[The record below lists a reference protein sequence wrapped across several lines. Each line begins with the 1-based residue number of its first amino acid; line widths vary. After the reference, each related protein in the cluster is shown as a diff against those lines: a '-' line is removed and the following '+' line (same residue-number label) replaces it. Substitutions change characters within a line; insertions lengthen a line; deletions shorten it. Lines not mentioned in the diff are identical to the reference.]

1 MQKLFRTTPGGQSTL
16 DMALSQLDLAVK
28 KLKISED
35 IHEKLRNPQR
45 ILIVSIPV
53 RMDNG
58 KLKVFKGYRVQ
69 HSMERG
75 PCKGGIRYHPQ
86 VDLAEIT
93 ALAML
98 MTWKC
103 AVVNIPYG
111 GAKGGV
117 VCDPLKMSLGEIE
130 RMTRRYASEISIL
143 IGADKD
149 IPAPDVNTNPK
160 VMGWIMDTC
169 SMNVGHSIPGVVT
182 GKPLCL
188 GGSKGR
194 LEATARGVFYVTKQT
209 CQYKRID
216 LRKASVVI
224 QGFGN
229 VGSNAARI
237 IHDHGGKIIAVS
249 DIHGGTYNPKG
260 IDVPRLLEY
269 SEKKGRVKGFSG
281 GRDITN
287 SKLLECKCDILI
299 PAALE
304 NQITGKNASR
314 IKAKIVV
321 EAANAPTTPE
331 ADKILL
337 KKGIF
342 VVPDILANAGGV
354 TVSYFEWVQ
363 SLQAY
368 FWSEKEVNDKLAA
381 VMVQAFQ
388 EVISLTK
395 KYRVDMRMAAMML
408 GVGRVAE
415 AAGYRGLWP

>member
-1 MQKLFRTTPGGQSTL
+1 MKKLLKIGEGQGPL
-16 DMALSQLDLAVK
+16 DMVLQQLDLAAQ
-28 KLKISED
+28 KLKISPD
-35 IHEKLRNPQR
+35 IHEQLKTPQR
-45 ILIVSIPV
+45 ILIVSVPI
-53 RMDNG
+53 RMDDG
-58 KLKVFKGYRVQ
+58 HLKVFTGYRVQ

-86 VDLAEIT
+86 VDLNEIT

-117 VCDPLKMSLGEIE
+117 VCDPSQMSEYELE
-130 RMTRRYASEISIL
+130 RMTRRYASEIAII
-143 IGADKD
+143 IGPDKD

-169 SMNVGHSIPGVVT
+169 SMNVGHSVPGVVT
-182 GKPLCL
+182 GKPICL

-194 LEATARGVFYVTKQT
+194 LEATARGVFYVTEQT
-209 CQYKRID
+209 CAYKG
-216 LRKASVVI
+216 LSLSEASVAI

-229 VGSNAARI
+229 VGSHTARI
-237 IHDHGGKIIAVS
+237 IHEHGGKVVAVS
-249 DIHGGTYNPKG
+249 DVSGGTHNPAGLDIPK
-260 IDVPRLLEY
+260 LLTHVAQ
-269 SEKKGRVKGFSG
+269 KKSLRDFPG
-281 GRDITN
+281 GKPITN
-287 SKLLECKCDILI
+287 KQLLECKCDILI

-304 NQITGKNASR
+304 GQITEQNAPQ
-314 IKAKIVV
+314 IKARIIV
-321 EAANAPTTPE
+321 EAANDPTTP
-331 ADKILL
+331 AGDRILMERGVL
-337 KKGIF
+337 

-368 FWSEKEVNDKLAA
+368 FWSEEEVNEKLRK
-381 VMVQAFQ
+381 VMTQAFG
-388 EVISLTK
+388 ETIAIME
-395 KYRVDMRMAAMML
+395 KYRVDMRMGAMML

-415 AAGYRGLWP
+415 ASGYRGLWP

>member
-1 MQKLFRTTPGGQSTL
+1 MKKLLKVGDGQGPL
-16 DMALSQLDLAVK
+16 DMVLQQLDLAVQ
-28 KLKISED
+28 KLKINPD
-35 IHEKLRNPQR
+35 IHEKLKTPQR
-45 ILIVSIPV
+45 ILIVSVPI

-58 KLKVFKGYRVQ
+58 RLKVFTGYRVQ

-86 VDLAEIT
+86 VDLNEIT

-117 VCDPLKMSLGEIE
+117 VCDPSQMSEYEIE
-130 RMTRRYASEISIL
+130 RLTRRYASEIAII
-143 IGADKD
+143 IGPDKD

-160 VMGWIMDTC
+160 IMGWIMDTC
-169 SMNVGHSIPGVVT
+169 SMNVGHSVPGVVT

-194 LEATARGVFYVTKQT
+194 LEATARGVFYITEQT
-209 CQYKRID
+209 CAYKG
-216 LRKASVVI
+216 LSLGETSVAI

-229 VGSNAARI
+229 VGSHTARI
-237 IHDHGGKIIAVS
+237 IHEHGGKVIAVS
-249 DIHGGTYNPKG
+249 DVEGGTHNPAGLDIPK
-260 IDVPRLLEY
+260 VLAHVAQ
-269 SEKKGRVKGFSG
+269 KKQLREFPG
-281 GRDITN
+281 GKATTN
-287 SKLLECKCDILI
+287 KQLLECACDILI
-299 PAALE
+299 PAAIE
-304 NQITGKNASR
+304 GQITEENAPR
-314 IKAKIVV
+314 IKAGIIV
-321 EAANAPTTPE
+321 EAANAPTTP
-331 ADKILL
+331 AGDRILRERRIL
-337 KKGIF
+337 

-368 FWSEKEVNDKLAA
+368 FWSEEEVNEKLRR
-381 VMVQAFQ
+381 VMTQAFS
-388 EVISLTK
+388 ETVAMME
-395 KYRVDMRMAAMML
+395 KYRVDMRMGAMML

>member
-1 MQKLFRTTPGGQSTL
+1 MKKILKIGQGGQGPL
-16 DMALSQLDLAVK
+16 DMVLTQLDLAAQ
-28 KLKISED
+28 KLKID
-35 IHEKLRNPQR
+35 PNIHEKLKTPQR
-45 ILIVSIPV
+45 ILIVSVPI

-58 KLKVFKGYRVQ
+58 KLKVFTGYRVQ

-86 VDLAEIT
+86 VDLNEIT

-117 VCDPLKMSLGEIE
+117 VCDPSTMSEHEIE
-130 RMTRRYASEISIL
+130 RMTRRYASEIAII
-143 IGADKD
+143 IGFDKD

-169 SMNVGHSIPGVVT
+169 SMNVGHSVPGVVT
-182 GKPLCL
+182 GKPICL

-194 LEATARGVFYVTKQT
+194 LEATARGVFYVTEKT
-209 CQYKRID
+209 CAHKG
-216 LRKASVVI
+216 LELASLSVAI

-229 VGSNAARI
+229 VGSHTARI
-237 IHDHGGKIIAVS
+237 IHEHGGKVVAVS
-249 DIHGGTYNPKG
+249 D
-260 IDVPRLLEY
+260 V
-269 SEKKGRVKGFSG
+269 SG
-281 GRDITN
+281 GLHNPAGLDIPKLLAHMAQGKALKDFTGGRPMSN
-287 SKLLECKCDILI
+287 KQLLECNCDILI

-304 NQITGKNASR
+304 GQLTEENAPR
-314 IKAKIVV
+314 IKAKIIV
-321 EAANAPTTPE
+321 EAANAPTTP
-331 ADKILL
+331 AGDKIL
-337 KKGIF
+337 KDRGIL

-368 FWSEKEVNDKLAA
+368 FWSEDEVNDKLKR
-381 VMVQAFQ
+381 VMTQAFN
-388 EVISLTK
+388 EVVEIMER
-395 KYRVDMRMAAMML
+395 YRVDMRMAAMML
-408 GVGRVAE
+408 GVSRVAE
-415 AAGYRGLWP
+415 ASKYRGLWP

>member
-1 MQKLFRTTPGGQSTL
+1 MKKLLKVGDGQGPL
-16 DMALSQLDLAVK
+16 DMVLQQLDLAVQ
-28 KLKISED
+28 KLKISPD
-35 IHEKLRNPQR
+35 IHEKLKTPQR
-45 ILIVSIPV
+45 ILIVSVPV
-53 RMDNG
+53 RMDDG
-58 KLKVFKGYRVQ
+58 HLKVFTGYRVQ

-86 VDLAEIT
+86 VDLNEIT

-117 VCDPLKMSLGEIE
+117 VCDPSQMSEFEIE
-130 RMTRRYASEISIL
+130 RMTRRYASEISII
-143 IGADKD
+143 IGPDKD

-169 SMNVGHSIPGVVT
+169 SMNVGHSVPGVVT

-194 LEATARGVFYVTKQT
+194 LEATARGVFYVTEQT
-209 CQYKRID
+209 CAYKG
-216 LRKASVVI
+216 LSLSESTFAI

-229 VGSNAARI
+229 VGSHTARI
-237 IHDHGGKIIAVS
+237 IHEHGGKVVAVS
-249 DIHGGTYNPKG
+249 DVSGGTHNPAGLDIPK
-260 IDVPRLLEY
+260 LLAHVAQ
-269 SEKKGRVKGFSG
+269 KKQLREFPG
-281 GRDITN
+281 GTPITN
-287 SKLLECKCDILI
+287 KQLLECKCDILI

-304 NQITGKNASR
+304 GQITEQNAPQ
-314 IKAKIVV
+314 IKARVIV
-321 EAANAPTTPE
+321 EAANAPTTP
-331 ADKILL
+331 AGDRIL
-337 KKGIF
+337 KERGIL

-368 FWSEKEVNDKLAA
+368 FWSEEEVNEKLRR
-381 VMVQAFQ
+381 VMTQAFT
-388 EVISLTK
+388 ETVTMMEE
-395 KYRVDMRMAAMML
+395 YRVDMRMGAMML

-415 AAGYRGLWP
+415 ASGYRGLWP

>member
-1 MQKLFRTTPGGQSTL
+1 MKKLLKVGDGQGPL
-16 DMALSQLDLAVK
+16 DMVLQQLDLAVQ
-28 KLKISED
+28 KLKINPD
-35 IHEKLRNPQR
+35 IHEKLKTPQR
-45 ILIVSIPV
+45 ILIVSVPV
-53 RMDNG
+53 RMDDG
-58 KLKVFKGYRVQ
+58 HLKVFTGYRVQ

-86 VDLAEIT
+86 VDLNEIT

-111 GAKGGV
+111 GSKGGV
-117 VCDPLKMSLGEIE
+117 VCDPSQMSEFEIE
-130 RMTRRYASEISIL
+130 RLTRRYASEISII
-143 IGADKD
+143 IGPDKD

-160 VMGWIMDTC
+160 VMGWIMDTY
-169 SMNVGHSIPGVVT
+169 SMNLGHSVPGVVT

-194 LEATARGVFYVTKQT
+194 LEATARGVFYVTEQT
-209 CQYKRID
+209 CAYKG
-216 LRKASVVI
+216 LSLGEVSVAI

-229 VGSNAARI
+229 VGSYTARI
-237 IHDHGGKIIAVS
+237 IHEHGGKVVAVS
-249 DIHGGTYNPKG
+249 DVSGGTHNPAGLDIPK
-260 IDVPRLLEY
+260 VLAHMAQ
-269 SEKKGRVKGFSG
+269 KKPLREFSG
-281 GRDITN
+281 GKPITN
-287 SKLLECKCDILI
+287 KQLLECQCDILI

-304 NQITGKNASR
+304 GQITEQNAPH
-314 IKAKIVV
+314 IKAQIIV
-321 EAANAPTTPE
+321 EAANAPTTPSG
-331 ADKILL
+331 DRILRERGVL
-337 KKGIF
+337 

-368 FWSEKEVNDKLAA
+368 FWSEEEVNEKLRR
-381 VMVQAFQ
+381 VMTQAFT
-388 EVISLTK
+388 ETIAMME
-395 KYRVDMRMAAMML
+395 KYRVDMRMGAMML